1 MLPFLQGES
10 TIAQEISMGQVHIR
24 VILTNYRE
32 AVLARLGQLDA
43 SQVHRY
49 ETEALIDTGAVR
61 SVLPPAVAD
70 RLGLLRLERTEAKY
84 ANSGVEEVDVTEAI
98 TVEILGRRMVTTA
111 MVLGEHVLLGVTV
124 LEELDFAVDSA
135 RQRLIPNQ
143 GTWDQPVFRV

>member
-1 MLPFLQGES
+1 
-10 TIAQEISMGQVHIR
+10 MGQVH
-24 VILTNYRE
+24 VQVVLTNYRE
-32 AVLARLGQLDA
+32 AVLARLGQLDP

-70 RLGLLRLERTEAKY
+70 RLGLLRLDHTEAKY
-84 ANSGVEEVDVTEAI
+84 ANSAVEEVDVTEAI
-98 TVEILGRRMVTTA
+98 IVEILGRRMVTTA

-124 LEELDFAVDSA
+124 LEELDFAVDPA